1 MHVQKGGAALVTPI
15 NPNAGNGNGNNSGQN
30 LLNSGTT
37 VGPRQTGLISERINE
52 GPPPSGPAQTAPSP
66 LPGEPRPVEPPP
78 DLAPPLQVTPPPP
91 QLWGT
96 SLISFASL
104 AISVAANAAFEI
116 VLVACI
122 GQNNTSFFETFI
134 NQLKIHSKDDSI
146 KQTNK
151 RTTFTYLVGSLKDPE
166 KFKAVLKSLLSPN
179 VVKQLGT
186 LEPILD
192 NTTHTIQQLNQSIG
206 NCLPEH
212 ITDALTN
219 SEQIN
224 RILAQMNHHQQMFKN
239 IAGDIQGASPDVD
252 AFLDALADAAFFCRD
267 RLCEADAS
275 LLDLRDFWNN
285 HPASNLGIDSTPI
298 QALFNNGEN
307 NTTIL
312 NHIETLLAND
322 ATLSA
327 IEKITQE
334 LPFLTDNQ
342 QKKVALTFAM
352 GPLLKSVNKSATS
365 MIYDQVSNIQ
375 SAVVALTD
383 VHTPEEFKNWKTQHA
398 QAILTLHATLN
409 GNPELK
415 EATMAFLN
423 RAANHPHLR
432 EHAPYLNIVKEVVSL
447 PSIGATINELASAV
461 FEFAEL
467 MATGTLS
474 LNTTMALF
482 NPSLLKD
489 LETLANN
496 QSLSQ
501 MSTIIENAITQE
513 ETIIKRTSHQDAAIC
528 NALTEFHNEQN
539 DEKHNALK
547 QTIGTF
553 FEKKILD
560 ATRLDD
566 FINWLTQKNEALT
579 ALSQLEKYAKGNAVI
594 LTLMDQC
601 DSQPT
606 STKSAL
612 ALFLDTHNRWKNPK
626 AFDQQETIAGHSNN
640 IKSVITSL
648 TNQTNKIVNDRLAFF
663 IDLFKFTGTPNDS
676 NTSDIEQEMLIL
688 LTSETL
694 NLSSFNRF
702 YENHKEGFKQRH
714 DLTHDLSTKAAMFNL
729 LCAKATPIQRDSLLT
744 IAKEM
749 SYVDQIHIFHICTFP
764 NLNHEYEPNAANYFE
779 NHMFCTSPGSSTTM
793 RNYANFNPIGND
805 LVGLIKKSTH
815 DPGLAGYY
823 LATSQADDLT
833 AEQRQELLQF
843 FKQQGSAWVTTM
855 VSAQTRTNGAQLK
868 QKLEV
873 LGVVFFKSPTIGK
886 NIIDGI
892 RAPLIEHIL
901 NDLTQTLPR
910 FIATQNNKD
919 ELTTCVSN
927 VLTEILSPDST
938 TSNGS
943 ADTIKTNLNTLLTA
957 VETEIN
963 TLQLTKT
970 NKSQLTTATT
980 HPLKSL
986 KRTLMILTKLNEQTL
1001 SQVFRL
1007 NETIF
1012 NAKLPL

>member
-15 NPNAGNGNGNNSGQN
+15 NPNSGNGNGHNSGQN
-30 LLNSGTT
+30 PLNSGTT
-37 VGPRQTGLISERINE
+37 VGPRQTGHISGGINE
-52 GPPPSGPAQTAPSP
+52 GAPPSGPAQTDISP
-66 LPGEPRPVEPPP
+66 LPGQLRPVEPTP

-134 NQLKIHSKDDSI
+134 KQLKIHSKDASI
-146 KQTNK
+146 KQTDK
-151 RTTFTYLVGSLKDPE
+151 PTTFWYLVDSLKDPE
-166 KFKAVLKSLLSPN
+166 KFKAVLKSLHSPN

-352 GPLLKSVNKSATS
+352 VPLLKSVNKLAMS

-467 MATGTLS
+467 MATGTFS

-501 MSTIIENAITQE
+501 MSSIIDSAIDKEKAIIEGIALPNATIT
-513 ETIIKRTSHQDAAIC
+513 S
-528 NALTEFHNEQN
+528 ALTEFHDQQN
-539 DEKHNALK
+539 AKTYDQLK
-547 QTIGTF
+547 QAIGTF
-553 FEKKILD
+553 FEDKIKQ
-560 ATRLDD
+560 ASHLDD
-566 FINWLTQKNEALT
+566 FIEWLTKKNEALT
-579 ALSQLEKYAKGNAVI
+579 ALSQLEKYAIGNAVI
-594 LTLMDQC
+594 LTLMEQS

-612 ALFLDTHNRWKNPK
+612 ALILNAHNRWKKPK
-626 AFDQQETIAGHSNN
+626 AFDQEETIAGHSNN
-640 IKSVITSL
+640 IVSVITSL
-648 TNQTNKIVNDRLAFF
+648 TNQTNEIVNDRLAFF
-663 IDLFKFTGTPNDS
+663 IDIFKFTGTPNDS
-676 NTSDIEQEMLIL
+676 NTSDIEQETLIL

-694 NLSSFNRF
+694 NLSSFNGF
-702 YENHKEGFKQRH
+702 YQNHKKVFKEGYG
-714 DLTHDLSTKAAMFNL
+714 LTHDLSTKAAMFNL
-729 LCAKATPIQRDSLLT
+729 LCAKATLQQRKSLLA

-764 NLNHEYEPNAANYFE
+764 NLNHEYQPNAANYFE

-793 RNYANFNPIGND
+793 RDYPSFNPIGNNLVD
-805 LVGLIKKSTH
+805 LIENSTH

-823 LATSQADDLT
+823 LATSQTNNLT
-833 AEQRQELLQF
+833 LEQRQELLQF

-855 VSAQTRTNGAQLK
+855 VSAQTRPNGAQLK

-873 LGVVFFKSPTIGK
+873 LGVVFFNSPTIGN
-886 NIIDGI
+886 NITDGI
-892 RAPLIEHIL
+892 RDPLIEHIL

-919 ELTTCVSN
+919 VLTTYVSN

-943 ADTIKTNLNTLLTA
+943 ADTINTNLTRLLTA
-957 VETEIN
+957 VETKIN

-986 KRTLMILTKLNEQTL
+986 KRTLMILTKLNNQTL

-1007 NETIF
+1007 SETIF